1 MSESLVIIR
10 TFGNLVDADE
20 AQVELLTAGIHSLLF
35 SDDSMSLHPNALP
48 GDGVAL
54 AVLHRDVT
62 LAEAALM
69 VEPPLA

>member
-1 MSESLVIIR
+1 MSDSLVIIR
-10 TFGNLVDADE
+10 TFGNSVDADE

-35 SDDSMSLHPNALP
+35 SDESMSMHPDALP

-54 AVLHRDVT
+54 AVLYRDVT

-69 VEPPLA
+69 VKPPLA